1 METTFLA
8 VIKAII
14 YGFIEGITEWLPIS
28 STGHLIIG
36 NTFMGTS
43 AEYGADFWSFF
54 EVVIQLGAILAVVVH
69 FFWDLNPFSFKL
81 TKEERHKVFSLWL
94 KIIIGV
100 LPAGII
106 GVAFELSGFDAV
118 LDNVYIVATT
128 LIIYGVF
135 FIIIEQIR
143 LKKERDFL
151 VLREMT
157 FYSHNHRLYKYDKA
171 IDLDYKIVLFIGV
184 AQILSLIPG
193 TSRSGV
199 TILAALLLGCSKTC
213 AAQFSFYLS
222 IPVMLGASII
232 RLVSFLRAPVELTTN
247 MFIYIFVGSGVAFII
262 SMLVIMFFMRI
273 IRKHSFIGFGY
284 YRILVGLVLFGLLFG
299 GIVQPAF

>member
-1 METTFLA
+1 MESSLFA
-8 VIKAII
+8 VLKAIL

-36 NTFMGTS
+36 NSFLGT
-43 AEYGADFWSFF
+43 AEMYGEDFWSFF
-54 EVVIQLGAILAVVVH
+54 EVVIQLGAILAVVFH

-81 TKEERHKVFSLWL
+81 QKRERQRVFELWL

-106 GVAFELSGFDAV
+106 GVAMEMAGYGKV
-118 LDNVYIVATT
+118 LDNVYIVAAT
-128 LIIYGVF
+128 LVVYGIF
-135 FIIIEQIR
+135 FIIIEKIR
-143 LKKERDFL
+143 LKKEKDFL
-151 VLREMT
+151 LLREMT

-171 IDLDYKIVLFIGV
+171 IDLDYKIVIYIGI

-193 TSRSGV
+193 TSRSGI
-199 TILAALLLGCSKTC
+199 TILAALLFGCSKTC

-232 RLVSFLRAPVELTTN
+232 RLVSFLRSPVELSTN
-247 MFIYIFVGSGVAFII
+247 MLIYVFVGSGVAFII

-284 YRILVGLVLFGLLFG
+284 YRILIGLVLFGLLFG
-299 GIVQPAF
+299 GVIQPAF

>member
-1 METTFLA
+1 MESNLIA
-8 VIKAII
+8 VLKAIF

-36 NTFMGTS
+36 NSFLGTS
-43 AEYGADFWSFF
+43 EMYGADFWSFF
-54 EVVIQLGAILAVVVH
+54 EVVIQLGAILAVVFH
-69 FFWDLNPFSFKL
+69 FFWDLNPFNFKL
-81 TKEERHKVFSLWL
+81 TKKERVKVFELWL

-106 GVAFELSGFDAV
+106 GVAMEIAGYESV
-118 LDNVYIVATT
+118 LDNVYIVAAT
-128 LIIYGVF
+128 LVFYGIA
-135 FIIIEQIR
+135 FIIIEHIR
-143 LKKERDFL
+143 LKKEKDFL

-157 FYSHNHRLYKYDKA
+157 FYSHHQRLYKYDKA
-171 IDLDYKIVLFIGV
+171 IDLDYKIVLVIGV

-193 TSRSGV
+193 TSRSGI

-213 AAQFSFYLS
+213 AAQYSFYLS

-232 RLVSFLRAPVELTTN
+232 RLVSFLRSPVELSTN
-247 MFIYIFVGSGVAFII
+247 MLIYIFVGSGVSFVI
-262 SMLVIMFFMRI
+262 SMLVIMFFMRV

-284 YRILVGLVLFGLLFG
+284 YRIALGALLFGLLFSG
-299 GIVQPAF
+299 VIQPYF

>member
-1 METTFLA
+1 METSFIA
-8 VIKAII
+8 VLKAIL

-36 NTFMGTS
+36 NSFMGTS
-43 AEYGADFWSFF
+43 EMYGSDFWSFF
-54 EVVIQLGAILAVVVH
+54 EVVIQLGAILAVVFH

-81 TKEERHKVFSLWL
+81 TKKERIKVFELWL

-106 GVAFELSGFDAV
+106 GVAMELAGYGTV
-118 LDNVYIVATT
+118 LDNVYVVAAT
-128 LIIYGVF
+128 LVFYGIA
-135 FIIIEQIR
+135 FIIIEHIR

-157 FYSHNHRLYKYDKA
+157 FYSHNHKLYKFDKA
-171 IDLDYKIVLFIGV
+171 IDLDYKIVLFIGI

-193 TSRSGV
+193 TSRSGI
-199 TILAALLLGCSKTC
+199 TILAALILGCSKTC

-232 RLVSFLRAPVELTTN
+232 RLVSFLRSPVELSTN
-247 MFIYIFVGSGVAFII
+247 MLIYIFVGSGVSFII

-284 YRILVGLVLFGLLFG
+284 YRIFIGVLLVGLLLG
-299 GIVQPAF
+299 GVIQPYF